1 MGTHNAPLTGH
12 LRVVR
17 SLTGRLDTSAYRTR
31 ASRAASHQHRHS
43 SRSRRRRRSSSSSR
57 SGGCRSTRVARSSQ
71 PCPPARCFRLVV
83 PAHTLDG
90 GEIETDRLYISRRDI
105 PI

>member
-31 ASRAASHQHRHS
+31 ASRAASHHHRRS
-43 SRSRRRRRSSSSSR
+43 SRSTLS
-57 SGGCRSTRVARSSQ
+57 CRLIAEPRPRKRPPRLRLSALAALQRVR
-71 PCPPARCFRLVV
+71 PNPAL
-83 PAHTLDG
+83 AG
-90 GEIETDRLYISRRDI
+90 SRRGMGRVSGYSRV
-105 PI
+105 

>member
-31 ASRAASHQHRHS
+31 ASRAASHHHRHS
-43 SRSRRRRRSSSSSR
+43 SRSRRRRRSRSR
-57 SGGCRSTRVARSSQ
+57 SHR
-71 PCPPARCFRLVV
+71 
-83 PAHTLDG
+83 
-90 GEIETDRLYISRRDI
+90 SRRRSRSRRAERF
-105 PI
+105 